1 LPANMI
7 LMGAPSGGGGGGGGM
22 SLLLM
27 FVLIFGV
34 MYFFMIRPQQ
44 KREKQRQKMIS
55 ELKKGDKVV
64 TSSGIFGTVWGL
76 KDNVVVLKVDDD
88 VKMEFLKSAI
98 SAKVE

>member
-1 LPANMI
+1 LLENMI

-44 KREKQRQKMIS
+44 KREKQRQKMIT

-76 KDNVVVLKVDDD
+76 KDNVVVLKVDDE

>member
-1 LPANMI
+1 MA
-7 LMGAPSGGGGGGGGM
+7 APSEGGGGGGAM
-22 SLLLM
+22 SLFLM
-27 FVLIFGV
+27 FGLIIVV

-44 KREKQRQKMIS
+44 KREKQRKQMIS

-64 TSSGIFGTVWGL
+64 TSSGILGTIWGL

>member
-1 LPANMI
+1 MLNGVL
-7 LMGAPSGGGGGGGGM
+7 LMGGPSGGGGGGGGF

-27 FVLIFGV
+27 FVLIFAV

-44 KREKQRQKMIS
+44 RREKERQRMIS
-55 ELKKGDKVV
+55 DLKKGDRVV
-64 TSSGIFGTVWGL
+64 TSSGIFGTVWGI
-76 KDNVVVLKVDDD
+76 KDNVVVLKVDNE

>member
-1 LPANMI
+1 MLENMV

-44 KREKQRQKMIS
+44 KREKQRQKMIT

-76 KDNVVVLKVDDD
+76 KDNVVVLKVDDE

-98 SAKVE
+98 SAKVD